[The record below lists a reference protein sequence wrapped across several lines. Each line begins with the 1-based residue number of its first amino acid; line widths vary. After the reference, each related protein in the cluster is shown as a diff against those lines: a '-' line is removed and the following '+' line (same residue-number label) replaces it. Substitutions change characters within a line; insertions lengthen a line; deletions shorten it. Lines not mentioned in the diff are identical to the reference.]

1 MKRKKRLI
9 LIGSVV
15 VLLGVIC
22 GNWSVSENSEEWH
35 LIFSNIEALA
45 ETEASGNKPQCIES
59 GYICIGTDKNGVLAP
74 HQGLMQN
81 QQ

>member
-1 MKRKKRLI
+1 MI

-15 VLLGVIC
+15 GLLGVIC

-35 LIFSNIEALA
+35 SIFSNIEALA
-45 ETEASGNKPQCIES
+45 ETETSDNKVQCIES
-59 GYICIGTDKNGVLAP
+59 GYICMGTDKNGVLAP
-74 HQGLMQN
+74 HKGLMQN